1 MEIESTLSDLSRIY
15 VAFRS
20 HDEGSYK
27 RCPSRMSQVLF
38 LVTSYSGQTDM
49 SIAEAIEKVGKTQG
63 LLETDTG

>member
-1 MEIESTLSDLSRIY
+1 LEIESTLSDLSRIY
-15 VAFRS
+15 VAFGS
-20 HDEGSYK
+20 HDEGSCK